1 MHSHANP
8 LCVNEN
14 LLHHT
19 HLLLSKWTQ
28 ELCWSASNDIVWSA
42 FQLTDWFEYLEEAPR
57 HCIWYTWKSRTW
69 AEGKPHG
76 AYSQQHKGLLFQN
89 NMAMSS
95 AESVHTRQAKV
106 RASSHKNSTSVHTS
120 TLQGHLRPFTSQKSL
135 IQYGYHKTWNRVT
148 RQIPLTIPLRRS
160 RDQGGKQPCPAS
172 HF

>member
-14 LLHHT
+14 LLHHI
-19 HLLLSKWTQ
+19 HLLLSKLTQ

-57 HCIWYTWKSRTW
+57 HCIWYTRKSRTW

-95 AESVHTRQAKV
+95 VESIHTRRVKCEHPATRIALVFIPPLFKDTCICLLHKSHWFSTDNIRHGTECLGKSRWPFPWGGAGTKV
-106 RASSHKNSTSVHTS
+106 ESSRA
-120 TLQGHLRPFTSQKSL
+120 L
-135 IQYGYHKTWNRVT
+135 
-148 RQIPLTIPLRRS
+148 
-160 RDQGGKQPCPAS
+160 
-172 HF
+172 